1 MAVPEPSADEQ
12 FYHLSDYERGFL
24 KIETGIQDEEALKD
38 HVMAMAKAALEVCRV
53 ICLFAAV
60 EDVQVYPYPCIRR
73 LGFIRLKM
81 TRNPEAY
88 EHVLNLGKTVPGAIL
103 IELGCCFGNDVR
115 QIARA
120 GLPVREHSCVGS
132 PWRFASG
139 TSAKSST
146 STHRPRSKARSS
158 PATSTTPTFSLLPM
172 LAAPPTTPAPALKSL
187 TSLNPLHGHVS
198 AIHTGSFF
206 HLFSEETQLEIAR
219 KFAGILSPR
228 AGSMVFGC
236 HGSQPTKGFMR
247 ASGTNRIFCH
257 SVESWTEMW
266 EDVFGGK
273 DKVEVKAWMTNS
285 GKVLNPDTDFWMLYW
300 SVKRL

>member
-1 MAVPEPSADEQ
+1 MTMPEPSADEQ
-12 FYHLSDYERGFL
+12 FYHLSDSERAFL
-24 KIETGIQDEEALKD
+24 KIETGIHNEDELKE
-38 HVMAMAKAALEVCRV
+38 HVMSMAKAAM
-53 ICLFAAV
+53 AV
-60 EDVQVYPYPCIRR
+60 HPYPCIRR

-88 EHVLNLGKTVPGAIL
+88 EHVLNLGRTVPGAIL

-120 GLPVREHSCVGS
+120 GFPSENIL
-132 PWRFASG
+132 ASDLRG
-139 TSAKSST
+139 GFWDVSQKLYAN
-146 STHRPRSKARSS
+146 
-158 PATSTTPTFSLLPM
+158 
-172 LAAPPTTPAPALKSL
+172 PPTPFKGAFLAGDVNDPEFLSILPQLESPPTEPAPALKSL

-206 HLFSEETQLEIAR
+206 HLFNFEVQLEVAR

-228 AGSMVFGC
+228 PGSIIFGC
-236 HGSQPTKGFMR
+236 HGSFPTKGIVR
-247 ASGTNRIFCH
+247 ASGTNKMYCH

-266 EDVFGGK
+266 EGVFSGK
-273 DKVEVKAWMTNS
+273 DKVEIKAWMTNS
-285 GKVLNPDTDFWMLYW
+285 GKVLNPETDFWMLYW